1 MIKKNMPTTMLEVY
15 LKPSPLL
22 EVGLVTDDH
31 SFLVHDEH
39 GKPQKWEVSGTIRR
53 LSKAKNGLV
62 KALVEDEDLDYQV
75 QFIRHRP

>member
-1 MIKKNMPTTMLEVY
+1 MPTTMLEVY

-62 KALVEDEDLDYQV
+62 KALVEDEDLDHQV
-75 QFIRHRP
+75 QSIRHRP

>member
-1 MIKKNMPTTMLEVY
+1 MLEVY

-31 SFLVHDEH
+31 SLVVHSAD
-39 GKPQKWEVSGTIRR
+39 GTSQKWIVTGTIKS